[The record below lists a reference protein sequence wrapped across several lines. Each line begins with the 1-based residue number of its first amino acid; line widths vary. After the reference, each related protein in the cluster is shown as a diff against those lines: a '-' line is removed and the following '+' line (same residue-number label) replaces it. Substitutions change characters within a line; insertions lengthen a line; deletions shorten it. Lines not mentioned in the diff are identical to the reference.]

1 MFANGSAR
9 PRRRFVFA
17 LATAIALSVGFAA
30 AQDDARLARAKAKG
44 TISWYTS
51 AFPTEM
57 REELAQ
63 AFQNKTGIKVSI
75 YAGGGGQV
83 ASRLRTERQT
93 GAKNVD
99 VLDGG
104 DDDIINALV
113 KDGIFKKFTPKGAE
127 AINADFKDPNGF
139 WYGIYFWA
147 LVLEYNTTVYKPDTA
162 PQGFDALIDPRFKG
176 KVVTADPAR
185 STAGL
190 GFVKAMVKWKGWEW
204 VEKFVQNDP
213 LVLSITSGMQPV
225 LVKGERPIAI
235 MTSQFA
241 VKTIEEGGP
250 VAVAK
255 GDFLF
260 GSPDVVG
267 IISDAPNPD
276 GAELFVEYLLSKEAQ
291 EIVRKHG
298 PYSTRT
304 DVGPPKGMPPVAEL
318 KFKYKVAPSLDNMD
332 ANQVAEKFNSMLQ
345 AKK

>member
-1 MFANGSAR
+1 
-9 PRRRFVFA
+9 
-17 LATAIALSVGFAA
+17 LAGFAA
-30 AQDDARLARAKAKG
+30 PRDLAAQEDARLARAKAKG
-44 TISWYTS
+44 GISWYTS

-63 AFQNKTGIKVSI
+63 TFQNKTGIKVSI

-93 GAKNVD
+93 GARNVD

-104 DDDIINALV
+104 DDDIIAGLV
-113 KDGIFKKFTPKGAE
+113 KDNIFKKFTPKGAE
-127 AINADFKDPNGF
+127 VIHSDFKDPNGY

-147 LVLEYNTTVYKPDTA
+147 LVLEYNTNSFTKDTA
-162 PQGFDALIDPRFKG
+162 PQGFDTLIDPKYRG

-204 VEKFVQNDP
+204 MEKFVQNDP

-241 VKTIEEGGP
+241 AKTMEEGGP
-250 VAVAK
+250 VGLVK
-255 GDFLF
+255 GEFLF

-267 IISDAPNPD
+267 VISDAPNPD

-291 EIVRKHG
+291 EVVRKYG
-298 PYSTRT
+298 AYSCRT
-304 DVGPPKGMPPVAEL
+304 DVASPTGMPQVSEL
-318 KFKYKVAPSLDNMD
+318 RFKYKVAPSLDIS
-332 ANQVAEKFNSMLQ
+332 ATEVAEKFHTLLRA